1 MPMLCP
7 SVPIDKNKQGGRNFD
22 ASKSTD
28 FKKIG
33 TISNTDISKVPGIN
47 NNRNQQTNTDEQ
59 RRASVLIT
67 GLRTIP
73 RAYCPVCP
81 NINTNQTIFNTQC
94 TSSIIGSGYT
104 TFWIIYGNGSG
115 GTVYTYGTNTI
126 TPNQDNET
134 FKVNGGY
141 LKVLCNIG
149 TALIGASTRT
159 DILNA
164 INSVLTANTGAG
176 KTITLPLTAS
186 FTPDG
191 KLIFSTPSNIGAG
204 FLFGLYFG
212 TADNGS
218 SALGVTSSPENGV
231 DYAAILI
238 TGGTNSV
245 TAPFQI
251 AC

>member
-7 SVPIDKNKQGGRNFD
+7 SVPTDKNKQGGRNYD

-33 TISNTDISKVPGIN
+33 TISKTDTSKVPGVN
-47 NNRNQQTNTDEQ
+47 NNRNPQTDTDEQ
-59 RRASVLIT
+59 RRASVLIA
-67 GLRTIP
+67 GLRSIP

-81 NINTNQTIFNTQC
+81 NASTGNIFNTKC
-94 TSSIIGSGYT
+94 TTGIIGSGYT
-104 TFWIIYGNGSG
+104 TFWIMYGNGSG
-115 GTVYTYGTNTI
+115 GNVYTYGTNTI
-126 TPNQDNET
+126 TPNPANDT
-134 FKVNGGY
+134 FTANGGY
-141 LKVLCNIG
+141 AKVLCNIA

-191 KLIFSTPSNIGAG
+191 KLIFSTPSNIDAG

-218 SALGVTSSPENGV
+218 TALGVTSSPENGV

-245 TAPFQI
+245 TAPLQI